1 MVIFMVYLLY
11 GNKEFQINE
20 EIKKISQNIDEMNIS
35 KYDLN
40 NDPLSL
46 ALEDAETFSL
56 FSNQKLVIID
66 NANMF
71 TGSTAK
77 DSELIEKYLN
87 NINKNTIL
95 ILIVHNDKLDTRKKI
110 TKLIK
115 KVGKVL
121 EFNDELDVTSL
132 VRKLLKDYNIDY
144 KTIKLFIDRVGNN
157 PLIIKNEINKIK
169 IYKDQNKTITDEDI
183 LNLTTKLIE
192 IDIFKLI
199 DYIVKKD
206 KDKALELYYEML
218 KMNEEPIKIIV
229 ILANQFR
236 IMYQSKEL
244 LKKGYSE
251 KDIASI
257 LKIHPYRVKLAIQN
271 SRNYTSETLLKYL
284 NNLANIDIGIKTGTL
299 NKNLALEL
307 FILK

>member
-1 MVIFMVYLLY
+1 MVYLLY
-11 GNKEFQINE
+11 GTKDFQINE
-20 EIKKISQNIDEMNIS
+20 EIKKITKNQNEMNIN
-35 KYDLN
+35 KYDLDN
-40 NDPLSL
+40 SL
-46 ALEDAETFSL
+46 IQNAIEDAETISMFGD
-56 FSNQKLVIID
+56 KKTVIID

-71 TGSTAK
+71 TGTTSK
-77 DSELIEKYLN
+77 DSEIIENYLN
-87 NINKNTIL
+87 HINSHTNL
-95 ILIVHNDKLDTRKKI
+95 IFLVHNEKLDTRKKI

-115 KVGKVL
+115 KVGKVK
-121 EFNDELDVTSL
+121 EFNDELNQTTL
-132 VRKLLKDYNIDY
+132 IKKLFNGYNIEN
-144 KTIKLFIDRVGNN
+144 KTINLFLNRIGNN

-169 IYKDQNKTITDEDI
+169 IYKGDDKTITDEDI
-183 LNLTTKLIE
+183 LNLTTKKVE

-236 IMYQSKEL
+236 LMYQSKEL

-251 KDIASI
+251 KDIAST
-257 LKIHPYRVKLAIQN
+257 LKIHPYRIKLAIQN
-271 SRNYTSETLLKYL
+271 GRNYTKETLLKYL
-284 NNLANIDIGIKTGTL
+284 NSLANIDIGIKTGTL
-299 NKNLALEL
+299 NKDLALEL

>member
-1 MVIFMVYLLY
+1 MVYLLY

-87 NINKNTIL
+87 NINKDTIL

-169 IYKDQNKTITDEDI
+169 IYKDQDKTITDEDI

-206 KDKALELYYEML
+206 KEKALELYYEML

-299 NKNLALEL
+299 NKDLALEL

>member
-1 MVIFMVYLLY
+1 MVYLLY
-11 GNKEFQINE
+11 GTKDFEIEE
-20 EIKKISQNIDEMNIS
+20 EIKKLSKDIDEMNIS

-40 NDPLSL
+40 NDMLSL
-46 ALEDAETFSL
+46 ALEDAKTMSL
-56 FSNQKLVIID
+56 FGDKKIIIVD

-71 TGSTAK
+71 TGSTSK
-77 DSELIEKYLN
+77 DSDLIEEYLN
-87 NINKNTIL
+87 HINENTTL

-115 KVGKVL
+115 KVGKVQ
-121 EFNDELDVTSL
+121 EFIGELDATSL
-132 VRKLLKDYNIDY
+132 VRRLFKNYNIDY
-144 KTIKLFIDRVGNN
+144 KTIQLFIDRVGNN
-157 PLIIKNEINKIK
+157 PLIIQNEINKIK
-169 IYKDQNKTITDEDI
+169 IYKGNDRNITEEDI

-199 DYIVKKD
+199 DYIVRKNKE
-206 KDKALELYYEML
+206 KALELYYEML
-218 KMNEEPIKIIV
+218 KMNEEPIKIVV

-244 LKKGYSE
+244 LKRGYSE
-251 KDIASI
+251 KDIAST

-271 SRNYTSETLLKYL
+271 SRNYTSDILLKNL
-284 NNLANIDIGIKTGTL
+284 NDLADIDIGIKTGTI
-299 NKNLALEL
+299 NKDLALEL

>member
-1 MVIFMVYLLY
+1 MVYLLY
-11 GNKEFQINE
+11 GTKVFQIEE
-20 EIKKISQNIDEMNIS
+20 EIKKLSKGIDEMNIS

-40 NDPLSL
+40 NDMLSL
-46 ALEDAETFSL
+46 AIEDAKTMSL
-56 FSNQKLVIID
+56 FGDKKLVIVD

-71 TGSTAK
+71 TGSTSK
-77 DSELIEKYLN
+77 DSEIIEEYLN
-87 NINKNTIL
+87 HINENTTL
-95 ILIVHNDKLDTRKKI
+95 VLIVHNDKLDTRKKI
-110 TKLIK
+110 TKLVN
-115 KVGKVL
+115 KVGKVVA
-121 EFNDELDVTSL
+121 FNDELDMTSL
-132 VRKLLKDYNIDY
+132 VRRLLKDYNIDY
-144 KTIKLFIDRVGNN
+144 KTIKLFLDRVGNN
-157 PLIIKNEINKIK
+157 PLIIQSEINKIK
-169 IYKDQNKTITDEDI
+169 IYKGNDKNITDEDI

-199 DYIVKKD
+199 DYIVRKNKE
-206 KDKALELYYEML
+206 KALELYYEML

-271 SRNYTSETLLKYL
+271 SRNYSSEALLKYL
-284 NNLANIDIGIKTGTL
+284 NDLADIDIGIKTGTL
-299 NKNLALEL
+299 NKDLALEL

>member
-1 MVIFMVYLLY
+1 MVYLLY
-11 GNKEFQINE
+11 GTEDFEIEE
-20 EIKKISQNIDEMNIS
+20 EIKKLSKGIDEMNIS

-40 NDPLSL
+40 NDMLSL
-46 ALEDAETFSL
+46 ALEDAKTMSL
-56 FSNQKLVIID
+56 FGDKKLVIVD

-71 TGSTAK
+71 TGSTSK
-77 DSELIEKYLN
+77 DSELIEEYLN
-87 NINKNTIL
+87 HMNDNTTL

-115 KVGKVL
+115 KVGKVQ
-121 EFNDELDVTSL
+121 EFNDELDTTSL
-132 VRKLLKDYNIDY
+132 VRRLFKDYNIDY
-144 KTIKLFIDRVGNN
+144 KTIQLFIDRVGNN
-157 PLIIKNEINKIK
+157 PLIIQSEINKIK
-169 IYKDQNKTITDEDI
+169 IYKDNDKNITEEDI
-183 LNLTTKLIE
+183 LNLTAKLIE

-199 DYIVKKD
+199 DYIVRKNKE
-206 KDKALELYYEML
+206 KALELYYEML
-218 KMNEEPIKIIV
+218 KMNEEPIKIVV

-251 KDIASI
+251 KDIANT

-271 SRNYTSETLLKYL
+271 SRNYTSDILLKNL
-284 NNLANIDIGIKTGTL
+284 NALADIDIGIKTGTI
-299 NKNLALEL
+299 NKDLALEL

>member
-1 MVIFMVYLLY
+1 MVYLLY
-11 GNKEFQINE
+11 GTKNFQIEE
-20 EIKKISQNIDEMNIS
+20 EIKKISKNIDEMNIS

-40 NDPLSL
+40 NDLLSL
-46 ALEDAETFSL
+46 ALEDAKTISL
-56 FSNQKLVIID
+56 FGDKKIVIVD

-71 TGSTAK
+71 TGTTSK
-77 DSELIEKYLN
+77 DSEEIEKYLN
-87 NINKNTIL
+87 QVNENTIL
-95 ILIVHNDKLDTRKKI
+95 IFIVHNDKLDSRKKI

-115 KVGKVL
+115 EKGKIK
-121 EFNDELDVTSL
+121 EFNDELDSVSL
-132 VRKLLKDYNIDY
+132 VRKLFKNYNIEY
-144 KTIKLFIDRVGNN
+144 NTIKLLIDRVGNN
-157 PLIIKNEINKIK
+157 PLILQNEINKIK
-169 IYKDQNKTITDEDI
+169 IYKDNDKNITNEDI

-199 DYIVKKD
+199 DYIVKND
-206 KDKALELYYEML
+206 KEKALELYYEML
-218 KMNEEPIKIIV
+218 KMNEEPIKIVV

-284 NNLANIDIGIKTGTL
+284 NDLANIDIGIKTGTL
-299 NKNLALEL
+299 NKDLALEL

>member
-1 MVIFMVYLLY
+1 MVYLLY
-11 GNKEFQINE
+11 GTKDFQINE
-20 EIKKISQNIDEMNIS
+20 EIKKITKNQDKMNIS

-40 NDPLSL
+40 NDLL
-46 ALEDAETFSL
+46 KDALEDAKTISL
-56 FSNQKLVIID
+56 FNEDKTIIID

-71 TGSTAK
+71 TASTSK
-77 DSELIEKYLN
+77 DSDLIEEYLN
-87 NINKNTIL
+87 HINPSATL
-95 ILIVHNDKLDTRKKI
+95 IFIAHTDKLDARKKI

-115 KVGKVL
+115 KVGQVK
-121 EFNDELDVTSL
+121 EYNDDINPANL
-132 VRKLLKDYNIDY
+132 VKKLLKDYNIAPQ
-144 KTIKLFIDRVGNN
+144 TINLFLNRVGHN
-157 PLIIKNEINKIK
+157 PLIIQNEINKIK
-169 IYKDQNKTITDEDI
+169 IYKDQDKNIKDEDI
-183 LNLTTKLIE
+183 LNLTTKIIE

-206 KDKALELYYEML
+206 REKALELYYEML

-251 KDIASI
+251 KDIANI

-271 SRNYTSETLLKYL
+271 SRQYTSQTLLKYL
-284 NNLANIDIGIKTGTL
+284 NNLADIDIGIKTGTI

>member
-1 MVIFMVYLLY
+1 MVYLLY
-11 GNKEFQINE
+11 GTKDFEIEE
-20 EIKKISQNIDEMNIS
+20 EIKKLSKDIDEMNIS

-40 NDPLSL
+40 NDMLSL
-46 ALEDAETFSL
+46 ALEDAKTMSL
-56 FSNQKLVIID
+56 FGDKKIIIVD

-71 TGSTAK
+71 TGSTSK
-77 DSELIEKYLN
+77 DSDLIEEYLN
-87 NINKNTIL
+87 HINENTTL

-115 KVGKVL
+115 KVGKVQ
-121 EFNDELDVTSL
+121 EFIGELDATSL
-132 VRKLLKDYNIDY
+132 VRRLFKNYNIDY
-144 KTIKLFIDRVGNN
+144 KTIQLFIDRVGNN
-157 PLIIKNEINKIK
+157 PLIIQNEINKIK
-169 IYKDQNKTITDEDI
+169 IYKGNDRNITEEDI

-199 DYIVKKD
+199 DYIVRKNKE
-206 KDKALELYYEML
+206 KALELYYEML
-218 KMNEEPIKIIV
+218 KMNEEPIKIVV

-251 KDIASI
+251 KDIAST

-271 SRNYTSETLLKYL
+271 SRNYTSDILLKNL
-284 NNLANIDIGIKTGTL
+284 NDLADIDIGIKTGTI
-299 NKNLALEL
+299 NKDLALEL